1 MKLYHFTTAD
11 KVIAIREYGL
21 LPSLEPVMSPDHAV
35 VWLTSQPDVS
45 LTEQDAKAMAFW
57 LHLYEAPL
65 EDLRRMRA
73 GDIETLEAG
82 PCKRWRYGTTA
93 ERLHM
98 VINGQERT
106 VTFVGDADDLVRLT
120 IDVRDDDANLHRY
133 IKWRDRP
140 NTRQLRAFYRLGHI
154 RLWFVYLARI
164 APDAITETRPVEK
177 PAGESNS
184 EG

>member
-1 MKLYHFTTAD
+1 
-11 KVIAIREYGL
+11 
-21 LPSLEPVMSPDHAV
+21 
-35 VWLTSQPDVS
+35 
-45 LTEQDAKAMAFW
+45 
-57 LHLYEAPL
+57 
-65 EDLRRMRA
+65 
-73 GDIETLEAG
+73 
-82 PCKRWRYGTTA
+82 
-93 ERLHM
+93 M
-98 VINGQERT
+98 VINGQQRT

-120 IDVRDDDANLHRY
+120 IEVPDDDANLHRY

-164 APDAITETRPVEK
+164 APDAITETRPIEK

>member
-45 LTEQDAKAMAFW
+45 VTERDAKAMALW
-57 LHLYEAPL
+57 LHLHEAPL

-73 GDIETLEAG
+73 GEIKTIAAK
-82 PCKRWRYGTTA
+82 PCRQWWYGTKG
-93 ERLHM
+93 ERLRM

-106 VTFVGDADDLVRLT
+106 VTFVGDADDIVRIA
-120 IDVRDDDANLHRY
+120 IDVSDDDANLHRY
-133 IKWRDRP
+133 IKWRERP

>member
-11 KVIAIREYGL
+11 KVLAIKEYGL
-21 LPSLEPVMSPDHAV
+21 LPGLEPTMSPHHAV
-35 VWLTSQPDVS
+35 VWLTSQPDLSV
-45 LTEQDAKAMAFW
+45 TGRDARAMALW

-73 GDIETLEAG
+73 GEIKTIAAK
-82 PCKRWRYGTTA
+82 PCRQWWYGTKG

-106 VTFVGDADDLVRLT
+106 VTFVGDADDPVRLT

-164 APDAITETRPVEK
+164 APDAITETRPIEK
-177 PAGESNS
+177 PT
-184 EG
+184 